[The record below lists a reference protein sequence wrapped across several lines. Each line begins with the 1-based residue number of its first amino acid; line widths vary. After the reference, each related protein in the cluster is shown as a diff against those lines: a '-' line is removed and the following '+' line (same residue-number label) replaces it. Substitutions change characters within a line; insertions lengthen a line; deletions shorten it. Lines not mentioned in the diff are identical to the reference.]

1 MGDVIPA
8 GPATRTR
15 PVIMA
20 MQTPQAIAI
29 VTVLVAWVAFVPDYL
44 VFSLTAAIPVA
55 IIGLGLLVLQGWVRE
70 ISLAS
75 AGLYATAIYYFNW
88 LHREGEGKD
97 LNFFLAAGI
106 TLTITTTLMA
116 GIALVS
122 TKLPSIYLIVLTL
135 GLQITLEKTVFNVG
149 VLSGGTSGGT
159 GGAPL
164 VDPRPEVL
172 GISLRPDTTF
182 YFFALAWLGVI
193 LAVLIRLRRSPMGLA
208 FFLVGQNRQ
217 AAAAVGIPPVKFRVL
232 AFATA
237 GLLCGL
243 GGILASLLYVGPPL
257 YLTYRVQES
266 LLLLAI
272 PVLAGVDSMASVLV
286 VSSLMV
292 VTPIALERWRID
304 QLALAAIFIAVGALF
319 GARGI
324 GGRVQDGVRRWR
336 YGERRIR
343 VRRKRAATELL
354 RTSVGL
360 AHEKNYVMSEE
371 ERAVYLRLL
380 EEWLPPRSDLAVAL
394 TAEDIRLAFGPIK
407 ALNGATISVPAGSMV
422 GLIGPNGAGKT
433 TIFDVISG
441 FTPADSGRVELFGT
455 DVTRAKPWDRARR
468 GMSRTFQ
475 NTRVMPELS
484 VADNMLAGV
493 YQSMQSKPWAFMAG
507 SRKAWGELRRAEEVA
522 LAAARLLDVD
532 RYWDERVATLEF
544 SARRRIEIARA
555 LLAGPRLLLLDE
567 PAAGLDPA
575 SSTALFN
582 LIKRLHSDL
591 GLTVLIVEHYVKAVL
606 DTCDYVY
613 VLAQGAVLSQGTPVE
628 VAGDPVVQQQ
638 YLGTRL
644 RYLDDLLGTDLD
656 AYAVDPA
663 ADGVEAGG
671 PVQEQPAEEEPPEE
685 EAAEEDPRFVP
696 VSRLKPIPVGRPQ
709 AAAPV
714 AAAVAV
720 VVEDAV
726 EDPTAGE
733 TDDTEEVLVGANGQG
748 PSPNGA
754 HPHATQPD
762 VTHSNGTQPNGRSGG
777 YANGVGANG
786 TPVPLGGLHANGRPA
801 VRAHPSRPVG
811 PGKRLTYVEEPRA
824 QL

>member
-75 AGLYATAIYYFNW
+75 AGLYATAIYFNW

-304 QLALAAIFIAVGALF
+304 QPAPCSV
-319 GARGI
+319 
-324 GGRVQDGVRRWR
+324 
-336 YGERRIR
+336 
-343 VRRKRAATELL
+343 RAA
-354 RTSVGL
+354 S
-360 AHEKNYVMSEE
+360 A
-371 ERAVYLRLL
+371 A
-380 EEWLPPRSDLAVAL
+380 A
-394 TAEDIRLAFGPIK
+394 
-407 ALNGATISVPAGSMV
+407 
-422 GLIGPNGAGKT
+422 
-433 TIFDVISG
+433 
-441 FTPADSGRVELFGT
+441 
-455 DVTRAKPWDRARR
+455 
-468 GMSRTFQ
+468 SRTASDDGG
-475 NTRVMPELS
+475 TGRDAS
-484 VADNMLAGV
+484 
-493 YQSMQSKPWAFMAG
+493 G
-507 SRKAWGELRRAEEVA
+507 SDA
-522 LAAARLLDVD
+522 
-532 RYWDERVATLEF
+532 
-544 SARRRIEIARA
+544 SARRPSCCVRR
-555 LLAGPRLLLLDE
+555 
-567 PAAGLDPA
+567 
-575 SSTALFN
+575 S
-582 LIKRLHSDL
+582 
-591 GLTVLIVEHYVKAVL
+591 
-606 DTCDYVY
+606 
-613 VLAQGAVLSQGTPVE
+613 
-628 VAGDPVVQQQ
+628 
-638 YLGTRL
+638 
-644 RYLDDLLGTDLD
+644 
-656 AYAVDPA
+656 
-663 ADGVEAGG
+663 
-671 PVQEQPAEEEPPEE
+671 
-685 EAAEEDPRFVP
+685 
-696 VSRLKPIPVGRPQ
+696 VSRTRRTTSCPRRS
-709 AAAPV
+709 ARSTCAC
-714 AAAVAV
+714 
-720 VVEDAV
+720 
-726 EDPTAGE
+726 
-733 TDDTEEVLVGANGQG
+733 
-748 PSPNGA
+748 S
-754 HPHATQPD
+754 
-762 VTHSNGTQPNGRSGG
+762 RSGS
-777 YANGVGANG
+777 
-786 TPVPLGGLHANGRPA
+786 P
-801 VRAHPSRPVG
+801 RAPISPSR
-811 PGKRLTYVEEPRA
+811 
-824 QL
+824 